1 MKINGMK
8 MRYYW
13 SSNFIFNF
21 CLYTIT
27 MIIYHLFG
35 TFVLGLSYFT
45 QTNLFLQVSLYK
57 ISK

>member
-1 MKINGMK
+1 MK